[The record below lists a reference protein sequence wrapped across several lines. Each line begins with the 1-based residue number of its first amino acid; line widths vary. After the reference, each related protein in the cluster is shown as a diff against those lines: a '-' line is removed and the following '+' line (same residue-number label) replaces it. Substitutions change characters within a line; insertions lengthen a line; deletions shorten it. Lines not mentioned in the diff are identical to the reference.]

1 VIRRQQTGGFS
12 YIMQSAEVVVFPV
25 DRRGAFI
32 QLTVRELNNLHGE
45 AANVYWRG
53 AARALY
59 QELTAQGLDDATA
72 RAEVNSFSERV
83 QSELRQ
89 QAMQAPALITA

>member
-1 VIRRQQTGGFS
+1 
-12 YIMQSAEVVVFPV
+12 MQSAEVVVFPV

-32 QLTVRELNNLHGE
+32 QSTVRELNGRHGE

-59 QELTAQGLDDATA
+59 QELIAQGLDDAAA
-72 RAEVNSFSERV
+72 RAEVAGFSDRV
-83 QSELRQ
+83 QAELRQ
-89 QAMQAPALITA
+89 QAVAAPALITA